1 MNFIKYGIALV
12 CFEFLFWYFI
22 FLIVSLPSMPFVG
35 LIAWA
40 TGEEK
45 TQAKRT
51 LLIPILIGAFIF
63 GNLIPSL
70 FYSAGIFAITNYFM
84 LHATHPMVYAVI
96 GGLLCLWTRAPS
108 GETNLFGTLI
118 SVVSYILYMTIL
130 KTFGQ
135 NVSDMGFRIV
145 NLVFAVLIPVFII
158 GLITAFIF
166 WIISKTRGDQQKR
179 IPEQSPPPLPRA
191 HNGRSDGES

>member
-12 CFEFLFWYFI
+12 CFELLFWYFI

-70 FYSAGIFAITNYFM
+70 FYSVGIFAITNHFM
-84 LHATHPMVYAVI
+84 LDATHPMVYAVI

-166 WIISKTRGDQQKR
+166 WIISKTRSDQQKR
-179 IPEQSPPPLPRA
+179 FPEQSPPPLPRA
-191 HNGRSDGES
+191 RNGHSEGES

>member
-1 MNFIKYGIALV
+1 M
-12 CFEFLFWYFI
+12 

-35 LIAWA
+35 LVAWA
-40 TGEEK
+40 TGEQK
-45 TQAKRT
+45 TQAKRM
-51 LLIPILIGAFIF
+51 LLIPILIAAFIF

-84 LHATHPMVYAVI
+84 LDATHPMVYAVI
-96 GGLLCLWTRAPS
+96 GRLLCLWTRAPS

-118 SVVSYILYMTIL
+118 SVVSYILYMTVL

-145 NLVFAVLIPVFII
+145 NLVFVVLIPVFMI

-166 WIISKTRGDQQKR
+166 WIVSRARSHQQKR
-179 IPEQSPPPLPRA
+179 SKK
-191 HNGRSDGES
+191 GEAEIKNRY

>member
-51 LLIPILIGAFIF
+51 LLIPILIGALYFF

-118 SVVSYILYMTIL
+118 
-130 KTFGQ
+130 
-135 NVSDMGFRIV
+135 
-145 NLVFAVLIPVFII
+145 
-158 GLITAFIF
+158 
-166 WIISKTRGDQQKR
+166 
-179 IPEQSPPPLPRA
+179 E
-191 HNGRSDGES
+191 

>member
-1 MNFIKYGIALV
+1 MNFIKYGIALA
-12 CFEFLFWYFI
+12 CFEFLFWYVI

-40 TGEEK
+40 TGEQK

-51 LLIPILIGAFIF
+51 LFIPILIGAFIF

-70 FYSAGIFAITNYFM
+70 FYSAGIFAITNHFM
-84 LHATHPMVYAVI
+84 LDAMHPMVYAVI

-108 GETNLFGTLI
+108 GETNIFGTII

-135 NVSDMGFRIV
+135 NVGDMGFRIV

-158 GLITAFIF
+158 GLIAAFVF
-166 WIISKTRGDQQKR
+166 WIVSKARGGQQKGF
-179 IPEQSPPPLPRA
+179 PKQSPPQLPLAR
-191 HNGRSDGES
+191 DGHSEDEG